1 MRSAKVVEL
10 ESARNSTA
18 GSRRK
23 STAQVILL
31 ARQISV
37 VFDTRYSQDE
47 MGRDSLICS
56 PCYHFIVLFVC
67 HCPFWIQSGRIGKSS
82 SGHVQGASSTSRPQT
97 FSSEIYAEEET
108 DVEPEEYDVTCSS
121 RMSFDG
127 FEGLLPALQ
136 VLILSRRCEI
146 CQESLSKQLTSALN
160 RIHTS
165 NTTFGAWFK
174 HWRVALRIVKEGFWD
189 LQLGRCLLVYLCFL
203 AFRFK
208 YLFLIREACDVEH
221 IYLIACILQATQ
233 TTSSV
238 GWSSNMLCMSICWIF
253 QLGWNHMLMSIR
265 TRWIEKEKVRVCIVG
280 SERMKSGLS
289 VFDIC
294 EMSKMCL
301 CKLLDMRRCPFEKFW
316 LRYFLLAELHEKV
329 VTFQDPISDFS
340 KLLAS
345 IFESSCVVQ
354 RAWEILRALS
364 AWKNIFVNL
373 LFGAHVGI
381 LVMTTRQ
388 LFSFNIFLYRRPPD
402 SMMYST
408 HLSSSIWT
416 VTGKSLT
423 AKCTRCCP
431 NYRWLCVIFVHWEL
445 LSTLQ

>member
-189 LQLGRCLLVYLCFL
+189 LQLGRCLLVYLCFWHFVSSIYFWYAKPVTSNIYTWL
-203 AFRFK
+203 HAFFRRHRQPHQLGGVQTCF
-208 YLFLIREACDVEH
+208 ACLSAE
-221 IYLIACILQATQ
+221 
-233 TTSSV
+233 
-238 GWSSNMLCMSICWIF
+238 SSNLAGTICW
-253 QLGWNHMLMSIR
+253 W
-265 TRWIEKEKVRVCIVG
+265 V
-280 SERMKSGLS
+280 SER
-289 VFDIC
+289 D
-294 EMSKMCL
+294 ESK
-301 CKLLDMRRCPFEKFW
+301 KKRCVC
-316 LRYFLLAELHEKV
+316 A
-329 VTFQDPISDFS
+329 
-340 KLLAS
+340 
-345 IFESSCVVQ
+345 
-354 RAWEILRALS
+354 
-364 AWKNIFVNL
+364 
-373 LFGAHVGI
+373 
-381 LVMTTRQ
+381 
-388 LFSFNIFLYRRPPD
+388 
-402 SMMYST
+402 
-408 HLSSSIWT
+408 
-416 VTGKSLT
+416 
-423 AKCTRCCP
+423 
-431 NYRWLCVIFVHWEL
+431 
-445 LSTLQ
+445 